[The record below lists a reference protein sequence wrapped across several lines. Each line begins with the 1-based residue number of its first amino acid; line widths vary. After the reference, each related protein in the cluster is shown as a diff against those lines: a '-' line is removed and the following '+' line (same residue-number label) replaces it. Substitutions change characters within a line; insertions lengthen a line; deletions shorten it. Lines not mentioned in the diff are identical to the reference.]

1 MADKR
6 EVVVLSAVRS
16 AIGTFGGALSGIEP
30 CELGG
35 LVIKEAIARSGVAPN
50 LVTFAAVGNVIPTES
65 RYGYVARVA
74 SIQGGMSM
82 ESVAVAVNRLCGSAQ
97 QAVVSAAQA
106 LLLGDADYAVAG
118 GVEVMS
124 RGAYLSTNMRTGA
137 RMGDV
142 KMIDTMTSALTDPFG
157 VGHMGI
163 TAENLAT
170 KYDISREQQD
180 AFSVESQRRA
190 AAAIAEGRFK
200 SQIVPITLQTRKG
213 DVVFDTDEHVKG
225 STTIEALAKM
235 KPAFKKD
242 GTVTAGNA
250 SGIND
255 GAAFLV
261 LADAAKAAE
270 AGHKPM
276 ARLVAYGI
284 AGVPNE
290 IMGYGPVPSSQVALK
305 KAGLSIAQMDVVE
318 SNEAFAAQSLAVMQG
333 LGLDAAKTNPNGG
346 AISLGHPVGASGA
359 VIITK
364 ALYELERIGG
374 KYAMATMCIGGGQG
388 ITTIWERL

>member
-6 EVVVLSAVRS
+6 EVVALSAVRS
-16 AIGTFGGALSGIEP
+16 AIGTFGGALSGMEP

-35 LVIKEAIARSGVAPN
+35 LVIKEAIARSGVDAAK
-50 LVTFAAVGNVIPTES
+50 VSFAAVGNVIPTES
-65 RYGYVARVA
+65 RYPYVARVA

-82 ESVAVAVNRLCGSAQ
+82 DSVALAVNRLCGSSQ

-106 LLLGDADYAVAG
+106 LLLGDADYAIAG

-124 RGAYLSTNMRTGA
+124 RGAYLSTNMRNGA

-142 KMIDTMTSALTDPFG
+142 KMLDAMTSALTDPFG

-163 TAENLAT
+163 TAENLAA
-170 KYDISREQQD
+170 KYDITREQQD
-180 AFSVESQRRA
+180 AFALESQQRA
-190 AAAIAEGRFK
+190 AKAIAEGRFK

-213 DVVFDTDEHVKG
+213 DVVFDTDEHVKAN
-225 STTIEALAKM
+225 TTPEALAKM

-250 SGIND
+250 SGLND

-261 LADAAKAAE
+261 LADAATAKAD
-270 AGHKPM
+270 GHKAM

-305 KAGLSIAQMDVVE
+305 KAGLTLAQMDVVE
-318 SNEAFAAQSLAVMQG
+318 SNEAFAAQSLSVIKG
-333 LGLDAAKTNPNGG
+333 LGLDPVKTNPNGG
-346 AISLGHPVGASGA
+346 AIALGHPVGASGA

-374 KYAMATMCIGGGQG
+374 KYALATMCIGGGQG